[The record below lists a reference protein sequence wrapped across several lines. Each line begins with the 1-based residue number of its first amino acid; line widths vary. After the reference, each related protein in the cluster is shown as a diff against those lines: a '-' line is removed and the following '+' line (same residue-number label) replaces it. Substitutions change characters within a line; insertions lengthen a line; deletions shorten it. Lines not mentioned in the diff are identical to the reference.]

1 MQEAEEKAANLK
13 QIQEAEEKAKAEE
26 RKKRLAEQA
35 RKKIEDAK
43 AQAEEEKR
51 MLKEEERKR
60 IEQQKKIEESQP
72 VQQIQTIDLLGGLI
86 DEDEPQEYSP
96 FEFQKQWDA
105 NDEALSESQIINNS
119 HRSAPQRGPLDAKVD
134 IFFDSVPV
142 NVTVKKIGNI
152 DGVYLF
158 GSRMMK
164 IRIQN
169 DKLIVTLGPKNI
181 LPIDQF
187 VSKFERVETIRMKGL
202 NAALNVCTMLGT
214 SSVGQYINV

>member
-1 MQEAEEKAANLK
+1 
-13 QIQEAEEKAKAEE
+13 
-26 RKKRLAEQA
+26 LAEQA

-51 MLKEEERKR
+51 MLKEEDRKR
-60 IEQQKKIEESQP
+60 IDQQKKIEESQP

-86 DEDEPQEYSP
+86 DEDEPEHSP
-96 FEFQKQWDA
+96 FEFQKQREP
-105 NDEALSESQIINNS
+105 NDETLSESQIINNS

-214 SSVGQYINV
+214 SSVGQSINV